1 MTACRIIVR
10 IAAILAASVA
20 VNLAAVHAL
29 PSAITYFSFR
39 GLYNGKALGKTFE
52 DNRLYHGKIKRAP
65 KDIVP
70 LDNPDNLSSF
80 AIYDVSR
87 HPVRIRAAVSRGAPY
102 WSIALTAYNTDS
114 FYVVNDRQVSGDT
127 VSVVITRMGD
137 SFVPCEG
144 DRVVAAP
151 SEKGIVLVRTILPQA
166 RDGAALEALMATQTL
181 ASMEPATSCA
191 R

>member
-1 MTACRIIVR
+1 MERKTTTAGRR
-10 IAAILAASVA
+10 IAGRA
-20 VNLAAVHAL
+20 
-29 PSAITYFSFR
+29 
-39 GLYNGKALGKTFE
+39 GKAVGKTFE

-114 FYVVNDRQVSGDT
+114 FYVVNDRQVSGDI
-127 VSVVITRMGD
+127 VSVVITRTGD
-137 SFVPCEG
+137 SFGPCEG
-144 DRVVAAP
+144 DRVV
-151 SEKGIVLVRTILPQA
+151 
-166 RDGAALEALMATQTL
+166 AALEALMATQTL